1 MFEKSLETPDQELK
15 NAVSERLIY
24 LEQFMNTTLTND
36 EKKAL
41 EYKLKSLNNLE
52 EHYKDVDCLEKASWL
67 DEIANSYDIIGDRE
81 KDEKKREAWKKLAEQ
96 NRKNSLDMHQRLK
109 KN

>member
-1 MFEKSLETPDQELK
+1 MKLFNEICKFHPQKQTLFLK
-15 NAVSERLIY
+15 LARLSSK
-24 LEQFMNTTLTND
+24 TND

-52 EHYKDVDCLEKASWL
+52 EHYKDIDCLEKASWL
-67 DEIANSYDIIGDRE
+67 DEIAKSYDIIGDRE
-81 KDEKKREAWKKLAEQ
+81 KDGK
-96 NRKNSLDMHQRLK
+96 NRKKS